1 MSALPANHHKDKL
14 AEEAGKISILKNAM
28 TSVARQGSNLVRRVT
43 RTDSQTSAA
52 SAISSVSNVEAQVK
66 AEGDNAGPPSAQETE
81 AKEKELR
88 GLAVIAKV
96 ALIQGKSEKFD
107 KSLIPTS
114 IFQTDLAQLQVFGMA
129 GGREGGGE

>member
-14 AEEAGKISILKNAM
+14 AEEAGKISMLKNAV

-52 SAISSVSNVEAQVK
+52 SAISSVEAEVK
-66 AEGDNAGPPSAQETE
+66 AEGDNAGPPSEQETE

-96 ALIQGKSEKFD
+96 ALIQGKSDKFD

-114 IFQTDLAQLQVFGMA
+114 IFQTDLAQLQVFGV
-129 GGREGGGE
+129 GGGGKGGLE